1 MSEPCL
7 TGASLADMTMCSVL
21 NAASKETLPQNVR
34 PEPQR
39 VEVTALPTNLQQ
51 AITECDGTTS
61 CKLIGYNFEKNTAE
75 NVSSVDYV
83 VDTYNTTGDTSL
95 VLVKKD
101 ELVPQTGQYT
111 YSSLPT
117 LFVNPPGY
125 EVLPMVAIG
134 GSMYSQLNVDQV
146 GCASQCD
153 SNVSCKGFNSTKAL
167 DFFHDPVCE
176 LYTNADTQVPSDGV
190 KVAFVKETISSIPS
204 KNTLE
209 LRIKNIDMNSF
220 NISNV
225 KNAFGQ
231 DSDLTVTSFTMS
243 ISFYIKF
250 SSTPKPDSE
259 IQRKLID
266 TVRTYVLSIIPSSS
280 DYLFIT
286 TESVYDDPPRKVVP
300 LIIRLKD
307 MKVLK
312 NLYDNLFRINSYGS
326 LDMYV
331 DIRNLYNGYWVN
343 GYFLPNMTNEI
354 EMLST
359 GLNKA
364 AIDVWLNISGY
375 VAFDNLNVGPNNS
388 ISRLLSDYGITNNGA
403 DVISYNSESFKN
415 NQASF
420 CKDPLACNK
429 EITRLINSGT
439 VQKFSTN
446 DLDACA
452 LCPNRL
458 FTRDGFTVTDEFGSS
473 TRTGSSIAAI
483 NQIMFQNFDISGCSS
498 NFRLADGTCVNTCPP
513 ESPYSSP
520 IPGTLHYLCITSCP
534 SEQPYYD
541 KNTRVCAKSCKELNS
556 TYFANGF
563 ECVNACPVDKVYMN
577 DGVCS
582 TACPADKYIVRSQT
596 RPEILC
602 VTACPADTPY
612 LNGSECLATCP
623 NDKFYDRN
631 VCVTSCPTGITPNP
645 STRICRSAA
654 CSSDLPFK
662 NGSVCV
668 ASCPV
673 FSAGDVCVDSCPPA
687 LPYKNGNACVSACP
701 NNTISDN
708 YNCVSSCPATR
719 PVIDYFGMACV
730 SSCPAGQIGD
740 LTPGSLSGVYKC
752 RTGTTCSGVNPVNNH
767 GICMQACT
775 LPEFIDFASD
785 GTKFCTNSCPSD
797 RPYRAPGTSLGC
809 LYACGLAYN
818 SPPYVDID
826 GVTCTNT
833 CSGTSALDPK
843 IARCVAQCPANTV
856 STNRI
861 CTNCPAGQGSTS
873 GGLCTNCPAG
883 QSSTSGGAC
892 NPCPAGQSST
902 SGGLC
907 TNCPAGQSSTS
918 GGSCTPCST
927 NETST
932 PGSLCAPCPAGKTIK
947 GVVCQSC
954 PAGQSSTIGGLC
966 EPCPAGQ
973 SSSVGGLCTNCPN
986 NQFSTSGGAC
996 ISCPANE
1003 SSTSGAIKC
1012 TPCPPSQQSV
1022 SGGSCVDC
1030 GYTWASVSGYS
1041 CVSVCPGG
1049 FNKFTTNP
1057 NDPNR
1062 SPARCFPAT
1071 CSLVQY
1077 NGFSFSCVTD
1087 CSPGSYAGFYNV
1099 CVKCPIG
1106 HYTRLGSSGRN
1117 ECVQC
1122 PAGTYSGGEYK
1133 SSCTPCPAG
1142 TFSITGANYCTACPA
1157 GTTFAGSNATSPS
1170 VCK

>member
-117 LFVNPPGY
+117 LLVNPPGY
-125 EVLPMVAIG
+125 DVLPMVAIG

-153 SNVSCKGFNSTKAL
+153 TNVSCKGFNSTKAL
-167 DFFHDPVCE
+167 DFFRDPVCE
-176 LYTNADTQVPSDGV
+176 LYTNTDTQVPSDGA
-190 KVAFVKETISSIPS
+190 KVAFVKETIPTVSSVGKTVPTEISIKGIDINSFDIPS
-204 KNTLE
+204 LIPG
-209 LRIKNIDMNSF
+209 LNSAYGLGSG
-220 NISNV
+220 ISATINKFTIV
-225 KNAFGQ
+225 TALGLYFKSLIGVSQLQRESMINAVRSLMPDGISVTVGTIYSGSPGMVMPITVTVGQ
-231 DSDLTVTSFTMS
+231 DKQKTIDTLNILQSTELLNSVKDVHEAAVWDSNTILYRVSNQS
-243 ISFYIKF
+243 ISVDASIKLLF
-250 SSTPKPDSE
+250 LDTHTPYKVPTATDISAE
-259 IQRKLID
+259 I
-266 TVRTYVLSIIPSSS
+266 
-280 DYLFIT
+280 
-286 TESVYDDPPRKVVP
+286 
-300 LIIRLKD
+300 
-307 MKVLK
+307 
-312 NLYDNLFRINSYGS
+312 
-326 LDMYV
+326 
-331 DIRNLYNGYWVN
+331 
-343 GYFLPNMTNEI
+343 
-354 EMLST
+354 
-359 GLNKA
+359 
-364 AIDVWLNISGY
+364 
-375 VAFDNLNVGPNNS
+375 
-388 ISRLLSDYGITNNGA
+388 GITNSGVDILSA
-403 DVISYNSESFKN
+403 TTMDVGK
-415 NQASF
+415 NQARF
-420 CKDPLACNK
+420 FKDPLACNK
-429 EITRLINSGT
+429 AITRLINSGT

-452 LCPNRL
+452 LCPTRS
-458 FTRDGFTVTDEFGSS
+458 FTIDGFTVTDELGKS

-483 NQIMFQNFDISGCSS
+483 KQMMFQNFDIQGCSS
-498 NFRLADGTCVNTCPP
+498 SFRLADGTCVNACPP
-513 ESPYSSP
+513 ETPYSES
-520 IPGTLHYLCITSCP
+520 IPGTLHYLCTTSCP
-534 SEQPYYD
+534 SGQPYYD

-596 RPEILC
+596 RQEILC
-602 VTACPADTPY
+602 VTACPVDNPY

-623 NDKFYDRN
+623 SDKFYDRY

-645 STRICRSAA
+645 TTRVCRSAA

-668 ASCPV
+668 ASCPL

-775 LPEFIDFASD
+775 LPEFVDIAID
-785 GTKFCTNSCPSD
+785 GTLFCTNSCPSD
-797 RPYRAPGTSLGC
+797 RPYHAPGTYAGC
-809 LYACGLAYN
+809 LYACGVVYN
-818 SPPYVDID
+818 TPPYVDID

-833 CSGTSALDPK
+833 CSGSSVLDPK

-861 CTNCPAGQGSTS
+861 CTPCPAGQGSTS
-873 GGLCTNCPAG
+873 GGLCTPCPAG

-892 NPCPAGQSST
+892 TLCPAGQSST

-918 GGSCTPCST
+918 GGSCTPCPP

-932 PGSLCAPCPAGKTIK
+932 PGGLCAPCPAGKTIK
-947 GVVCQSC
+947 GAVCESC

-966 EPCPAGQ
+966 GPCPAGQ

-1003 SSTSGAIKC
+1003 SSTSGAIRC

-1022 SGGSCVDC
+1022 SGGSCVNC
-1030 GYTWASVSGYS
+1030 GAMWASVSGYS
-1041 CVSVCPGG
+1041 CASVCPGG

-1057 NDPNR
+1057 NDIYR

-1122 PAGTYSGGEYK
+1122 PAGTYSGGDYK

-1142 TFSITGANYCTACPA
+1142 TFSITGANYCTSCPA